1 MSKLTASLTA
11 LDAVATGIKTWLS
24 GSTDLTHLTTFEDE
38 ELGKVV
44 VGIVNEQ
51 LAKGEAAVE
60 DDRWRPISE
69 TVPVALWG
77 TFLPCTFVGERTGH
91 RFVCDAYCDGWGR
104 WRIGSG
110 NSLVAWRRPLQ
121 PWDGR

>member
-11 LDAVATGIKTWLS
+11 LDAVATGVKTWLS
-24 GSTDLTHLTTFEDE
+24 RYVDLTHLTTFEDE

-51 LAKGEAAVE
+51 LAKGDAAVDE
-60 DDRWRPISE
+60 VWRPWPHE
-69 TVPVALWG
+69 LVPSDLWESHI
-77 TFLPCTFVGERTGH
+77 PCTFIGKHSGC
-91 RFVCDAYCDGWGR
+91 RFVSEVYCDDHGMLVTT
-104 WRIGSG
+104 SG
-110 NSLVAWRRPLQ
+110 NRPVAWRRPLQ